1 MSYILDAL
9 RKSEQ
14 DRGQGDIPNVQTVHS
29 SSLNYGSSKNTYWPY
44 ILIAAV
50 LLNLIAIFYFIFDRE
65 KVIETNTPHTS
76 EQDSKLIDTKSL
88 EKNISSKKSMT
99 TDTAAKP
106 HVKKKSTAKP
116 IRKKTKKV
124 NLNTGN
130 QTTKNYYDLPDS
142 TKNKLPKINV
152 SAHVFSEN
160 PLQRSIVINSNFME
174 EGEYVSKTLM
184 VHKIT
189 RDGVIFDFEGNLIS
203 YSVVSQWQ

>member
-99 TDTAAKP
+99 TNIATKP

-142 TKNKLPKINV
+142 TKNKFPEINV